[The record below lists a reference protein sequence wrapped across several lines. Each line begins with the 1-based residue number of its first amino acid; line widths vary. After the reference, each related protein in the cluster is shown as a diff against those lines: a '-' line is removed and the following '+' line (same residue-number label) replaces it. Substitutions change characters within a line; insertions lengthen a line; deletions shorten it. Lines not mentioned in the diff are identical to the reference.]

1 MKQKYTIVRDED
13 KGGLTIQEHAELSK
27 DLFSMICEESYDGE
41 TIQNAIGESKQHLID
56 TLRTPNLY
64 PISEYIDRIA
74 DAVMALYDTGAGG
87 EAGPVELIFDDVELF
102 RKEEASE
109 ELVSEESVEIED
121 LLEDDTDQNAVEEPG
136 AGTPD
141 SSLDISIDTSDDA
154 SHESPEDTNSLS

>member
-27 DLFSMICEESYDGE
+27 DLFSMICEEYYDGE
-41 TIQNAIGESKQHLID
+41 TIQNAIRESKQHLID

-74 DAVMALYDTGAGG
+74 ETVMTLYDTGAGG
-87 EAGPVELIFDDVELF
+87 ESGPVELIFDDVELF

-109 ELVSEESVEIED
+109 ALVSEESVEIED
-121 LLEDDTDQNAVEEPG
+121 LLEDDTDENAV
-136 AGTPD
+136 ADSAASTQD
-141 SSLDISIDTSDDA
+141 SSMDISIDTSDDA
-154 SHESPEDTNSLS
+154 SHESPDDTNSLS